1 KTRRSERYEMTAVTI
16 LLPTRAILM
25 RSRSSLALRALS
37 AAIGLLLSLQGGPA
51 QAAWNPGDLVID
63 YGVSLSDGERL
74 VVVDAAAVGSKFT
87 ADLLWQ
93 VDPVACR
100 AQALA
105 DLNRDGIAEWA
116 DVRDDGVFRGRPAH
130 ARTPLVEAL
139 ALVAEQG
146 LRCEIGAKPGEF
158 LTVSTA
164 PGPTIRKGS
173 GATQPPIGATVLV
186 LRATSFY
193 LPREVR
199 VKVGEKVIWFYADGS
214 REPHTVT
221 SGACRGSE
229 CSGGDQAFA
238 SGPSLLKPGDRF
250 DHTFTRPGTYPYHCD
265 FHTITMQG
273 TVIVQP

>member
-1 KTRRSERYEMTAVTI
+1 MNPAAMLRRSRGTCRRRGAC
-16 LLPTRAILM
+16 LGGLPAT
-25 RSRSSLALRALS
+25 
-37 AAIGLLLSLQGGPA
+37 IGLLLCLQGGPA
-51 QAAWNPGDLVID
+51 RAAWNPGDLVVD

-74 VVVDAAAVGSKFT
+74 VVVDAAEVERKFT

-93 VDPVACR
+93 MDPLACR

-105 DLNRDGIAEWA
+105 DLNRDGIAEWT
-116 DVRDDGVFRGRPAH
+116 DVRDDGLFRGRPAH

-139 ALVAEQG
+139 ALVAEPG
-146 LRCEIGAKPGEF
+146 RRCEVGAKPEEF

-164 PGPTIRKGS
+164 PGPVTQEES
-173 GATQPPIGATVLV
+173 GAAGHSPAIGATVYV

-193 LPREVR
+193 APREVR

-214 REPHTVT
+214 KEPHTVT
-221 SGACRGSE
+221 SGACRGAD
-229 CSGGDQAFA
+229 CAGGGQAFA

-250 DHTFTRPGTYPYHCD
+250 EHTFTRPGNYPYHCD
-265 FHTITMQG
+265 FHASTMQG